1 MSLFDLSSVLKV
13 YAITDRKM
21 IFSNNYTIEKA
32 VEMAILGGATIIQIR
47 EKEITFEEFLQTAQ
61 SVKTITKKY
70 NIPLIINDNL
80 DVAIAADADGVHLG
94 QEDLEK
100 YNHNFTKIR
109 KRIGDDKIIGVSANT
124 IEEAIIAEQNG
135 ADYLGVNTPF
145 LKTKYSH
152 NTKLDAKKLSFE
164 DTSNIVNAVKIPC
177 VGIGGVHKE
186 TIPLLG
192 GINFVGLAMISAIF
206 EEKDIKKNVKMLKN
220 TIENTLRIHKNN
232 L

>member
-21 IFSNNYTIEKA
+21 IFNNNYTIEKA

-47 EKEITFEEFLQTAQ
+47 EKEITFVLFFNNLCFYLRTF
-61 SVKTITKKY
+61 
-70 NIPLIINDNL
+70 INDNL
-80 DVAIAADADGVHLG
+80 DVAIAADADGIHLG

-100 YNHNFTKIR
+100 YNHNLTKIR

-186 TIPLLG
+186 TIPLFG

-220 TIENTLRIHKNN
+220 TIENTLRMHKNN